1 MNLYLLSDYFRICAV
16 LTHQNLNWVAYLVE
30 KSAFVTLRAE
40 SASKSNICF
49 FAIHNRYLWC
59 MKKIGNIRANVALE
73 EVYVASLLSHS
84 KNWLGHS
91 SKIELR
97 RLSLSKEKNNWD
109 LMVCSKH
116 KMALK
121 KWLLVCCRWQEE
133 ASVFPIT
140 PHYRTACLSLNKL
153 TRKFETN
160 YCANSTNCAKT
171 TRCKWRALSGQF
183 LSLP

>member
-1 MNLYLLSDYFRICAV
+1 MLAELTPRARIPDTRISQ
-16 LTHQNLNWVAYLVE
+16 LMQPW
-30 KSAFVTLRAE
+30 
-40 SASKSNICF
+40 
-49 FAIHNRYLWC
+49 
-59 MKKIGNIRANVALE
+59 E
-73 EVYVASLLSHS
+73 EVASLLSHS

-160 YCANSTNCAKT
+160 NCANSTNCAKT
-171 TRCKWRALSGQF
+171 TSCKWRACSGPVQGNSCHF
-183 LSLP
+183 LNRVIGRFCPKCVVYIV

>member
-1 MNLYLLSDYFRICAV
+1 M
-16 LTHQNLNWVAYLVE
+16 AYLVE

-91 SKIELR
+91 SKIEL
-97 RLSLSKEKNNWD
+97 SLSKEKNNWD

-121 KWLLVCCRWQEE
+121 KWLLVCCR
-133 ASVFPIT
+133 
-140 PHYRTACLSLNKL
+140 
-153 TRKFETN
+153 
-160 YCANSTNCAKT
+160 
-171 TRCKWRALSGQF
+171 
-183 LSLP
+183 